1 MTPRSAHEGYAHTW
15 TRHAAGPAL
24 ILPDGCLDVIVRPDG
39 EAVVAGP
46 DAVAREHVGDGRYS
60 GVRFSHGLGPLV
72 LGVPADE
79 LTDRVVP
86 LADVV
91 GPVGDVGTWLRGR
104 LRDLP
109 DDRWAR
115 FVFEASD
122 RGVPVAAIADRLDLS
137 ARTLRRRC
145 LTRFGYGPQHLGR
158 VLRLQR
164 AVTRRRDGRAW
175 GDVAA
180 DSGYVDQQHLAREVR
195 ALTGRTPSALVA
207 PSGPRGRSRQ
217 Q

>member
-1 MTPRSAHEGYAHTW
+1 MTTTVHPW
-15 TRHAAGPAL
+15 TRTAAGPAL

-46 DAVAREHVGDGRYS
+46 DAVARETVGAGRHV

-79 LTDRVVP
+79 LTGRVVP

-91 GPVGDVGTWLRGR
+91 GRDAAAGLEAGSAPLLAGWVGRRLAAVHDDDSWAPAAFRAAAVGT
-104 LRDLP
+104 
-109 DDRWAR
+109 
-115 FVFEASD
+115 
-122 RGVPVAAIADRLDLS
+122 PVATVADRLGLS

-145 LTRFGYGPQHLGR
+145 LARFGYGPQHLAR

-164 AVTRRRDGRAW
+164 ALVLRRTGSSWAA
-175 GDVAA
+175 VAA
-180 DSGYVDQQHLAREVR
+180 DAGYVDQPHLARECR
-195 ALTGRTPSALVA
+195 ALTGRA
-207 PSGPRGRSRQ
+207 PTLL
-217 Q
+217 

>member
-1 MTPRSAHEGYAHTW
+1 MTTMVHPW
-15 TRHAAGPAL
+15 TRIAGGPAL

-46 DAVAREHVGDGRYS
+46 DAVARESVDAGRHV

-79 LTDRVVP
+79 LTGRVVP

-91 GPVGDVGTWLRGR
+91 GRRVAAPELRSWLVARFAE
-104 LRDLP
+104 LP
-109 DDRWAR
+109 DDGGWAR
-115 FVFEASD
+115 AAFEATAA
-122 RGVPVAAIADRLDLS
+122 GLPVATVADRLGFS

-145 LTRFGYGPQHLGR
+145 LARFGYGPQHLAR

-164 AVTRRRDGRAW
+164 ALALHRGGSTW
-175 GDVAA
+175 AA
-180 DSGYVDQQHLAREVR
+180 DAGYVDQPHLARECR
-195 ALTGRTPSALVA
+195 ALTGRA
-207 PSGPRGRSRQ
+207 PTLL
-217 Q
+217 